1 MNQDQLKRIIK
12 RGVSE
17 IIVESEFLELLESGK
32 SLRLKMGFD
41 PSAPDLHLGHAVGLR
56 KLRQLQELGH
66 KVIVIVGDWTAQ
78 IGDPSGQ
85 SVTRPMLTQ
94 AQVMENAETY
104 LAQFFKIVDRENT
117 EVRLQSDW
125 FGPFTLSDVI
135 KLTSRFT
142 VAQFLARE
150 DFSKRYKAN
159 QPIAITE
166 FLYPLLQAYDSCVIE
181 ADVEFGGT
189 DQRFNLLVGRDL
201 QQMMGQRPQQCFL
214 MPLLVG
220 TDGVKKMSKSLGNY
234 IGIDATP
241 NEIFGKTM
249 SIPDEV
255 ILPYFE
261 YLTDLSDREL
271 SEMKSSLDEASVN
284 PMELKKKLAGELVS
298 QFHGKENARIAETY
312 FKQTIQLGEV
322 PDNTPE
328 YDLPADLKDKRLSHI
343 LLEAKL
349 VSSVAEAKRLIDQGA
364 VRYNDIA
371 ITTNVAADTLGLR
384 TDGVLR
390 AGRSRIVKISNK

>member
-1 MNQDQLKRIIK
+1 
-12 RGVSE
+12 
-17 IIVESEFLELLESGK
+17 
-32 SLRLKMGFD
+32 
-41 PSAPDLHLGHAVGLR
+41 
-56 KLRQLQELGH
+56 
-66 KVIVIVGDWTAQ
+66 
-78 IGDPSGQ
+78 
-85 SVTRPMLTQ
+85 
-94 AQVMENAETY
+94 
-104 LAQFFKIVDRENT
+104 
-117 EVRLQSDW
+117 
-125 FGPFTLSDVI
+125 
-135 KLTSRFT
+135 
-142 VAQFLARE
+142 
-150 DFSKRYKAN
+150 
-159 QPIAITE
+159 
-166 FLYPLLQAYDSCVIE
+166 
-181 ADVEFGGT
+181 
-189 DQRFNLLVGRDL
+189 
-201 QQMMGQRPQQCFL
+201 
-214 MPLLVG
+214 
-220 TDGVKKMSKSLGNY
+220 
-234 IGIDATP
+234 
-241 NEIFGKTM
+241 M